1 MSHDLCTLFL
11 ALMKARKSGEDSKEK
26 FFFLV
31 CTFSIL
37 RTRLSGDQ
45 RFFMKSF
52 NLCPKGWGGGG
63 GSGWVMNSS
72 IAPVGIR
79 RGADELGH
87 RDVTSSYTGK
97 FNKNVVIRDFIFDS
111 VD

>member
-52 NLCPKGWGGGG
+52 NLCPKGWGAGGG
-63 GSGWVMNSS
+63 GE
-72 IAPVGIR
+72 VG
-79 RGADELGH
+79 E
-87 RDVTSSYTGK
+87 
-97 FNKNVVIRDFIFDS
+97 
-111 VD
+111 